1 MVWVVL
7 GWWCFSSGSRA
18 THNSKIANTIEID
31 RSTPRD
37 FFEPPPCFIFSHSNR
52 ANLTMSA
59 DDDFVDFEEDV
70 KVDETKTEEKDVKK
84 YDIIFS

>member
-1 MVWVVL
+1 
-7 GWWCFSSGSRA
+7 
-18 THNSKIANTIEID
+18 
-31 RSTPRD
+31 
-37 FFEPPPCFIFSHSNR
+37 
-52 ANLTMSA
+52 MSA